1 MTERPKAVAIVTI
14 AIVALASALAGA
26 AVDRAYMNRALRLV
40 GDTTF
45 HPISSALRAPTPDD
59 RKRYLEELSRAL
71 SLNADQNR
79 LVDSI
84 LTSRAGEF
92 DAVRSEMRPR
102 VDSLLRQVRG
112 DVEAVLTPEQRE
124 RYRALQTPTGGARR

>member
-1 MTERPKAVAIVTI
+1 MTERPKTVAILTI
-14 AIVALASALAGA
+14 AVVAIASALAGA
-26 AVDRAYMNRALRLV
+26 AVDRAYMSRAMRLV

-59 RKRYLEELSRAL
+59 RKRYLAELSRAL
-71 SLNADQNR
+71 SLTPDQNR

-84 LTSRAGEF
+84 LANRAGEF
-92 DAVRSEMRPR
+92 DAVRAEMRPR

-112 DVEAVLTPEQRE
+112 DVEAVLTPDQRD
-124 RYRALQTPTGGARR
+124 RYRALQAPASAPPR